1 MRQTATTGGEAL
13 GWARWAL
20 PRWPRAAVWLAV
32 AALCALVVALAGV
45 WTERAGLAT
54 TRERG
59 AARLQLYGAVLAKE
73 LARYDHLPAAVQLN
87 PTVAELLRSPGDPT
101 LVAQVN
107 AYLEALNAEAGAS
120 DLYLLDRSGVALAAS
135 NWNAP
140 HSFVGV
146 DLSYRPYFQD
156 AMRNG
161 TGSFYGIGTTSGEPG
176 YYFARTIRIDGQVL
190 GVAAVKVNLDEI
202 GDLWAENPASA
213 AMVVDGDGV
222 VILTSEPGWK
232 YRVLAPLAPAT
243 LDRYRQ
249 SRRFSNVPLTSLD
262 WRGERELGP
271 GEAIVSALAPDGRGR
286 LQALAQSQVLPG
298 AGWRI
303 LVLTRLQDLGLVTR
317 TAQLV
322 AGLLCG
328 LAVLTVLYQRQRAK
342 ALRLARAAKLE
353 LEGRVAERTRDLVA
367 ANDQLRHEVA
377 ERERAEKTLREA
389 QDGLVHAGKLAVL
402 GQMAAGLTHE
412 LNQPL
417 AALRSLS
424 DNAVKLLDRG
434 HLDEVRGNLGMIG
447 GIVERMA
454 GLTGQL
460 KTFARRSGGGSPAA
474 RVDRCLANAVVL
486 VDRRL
491 REGAVTLDAGR
502 VAAGLA
508 VRCDPG
514 RLEQV
519 LVNLLGNALDAL
531 ADRTE
536 GRIEVATETLGDQ
549 VRITVADDGPGL
561 APEALARLFEPFFTT
576 KEAGAGL
583 GLGLAISD
591 GIVREHGGSL
601 GVRNRE
607 AGGAEFAI
615 LLPRAEGDAHG

>member
-1 MRQTATTGGEAL
+1 M

-20 PRWPRAAVWLAV
+20 PRLPRAAVWLAI
-32 AALCALVVALAGV
+32 AALCTLLVALAGG

-59 AARLQLYGAVLAKE
+59 AARLQLYAAVLAKE
-73 LARYDHLPAAVQLN
+73 LARYDYLPAAVQLN
-87 PTVAELLRSPGDPT
+87 PTVAELLRAPSDPT

-120 DLYLLDRSGVALAAS
+120 DLYLLNRSGVALAAS
-135 NWNAP
+135 NWNEA

-156 AMRNG
+156 ALRNG
-161 TGSFYGIGTTSGEPG
+161 TGTFYGIGTTSGEPG
-176 YYFARTIRIDGQVL
+176 YYFARTIRVDGQVL
-190 GVAAVKVNLDEI
+190 GVAVVKVNLDQI

-213 AMVVDGDGV
+213 ALVVDGDGV

-249 SRRFSNVPLTSLD
+249 SRRFSDVPLTSLD
-262 WRGERELGP
+262 WRVERELGA
-271 GEAIVSALAPDGRGR
+271 GEVVASVLAPDGRGR
-286 LQALAQSQVLPG
+286 RQALAQSQLLPG

-303 LVLTRLQDLGLVTR
+303 LVLTPLQDLGLVTR

-328 LAVLTVLYQRQRAK
+328 LVILAVLYQRQRAK

-353 LEGRVAERTRDLVA
+353 LEGRVAERTQDLVA
-367 ANDQLRHEVA
+367 ANQQLRHEVA

-412 LNQPL
+412 LSQPL

-424 DNAVKLLDRG
+424 DNAAKLLDRG

-460 KTFARRSGGGSPAA
+460 KTFARRSGSGSPIA
-474 RVDRCLANAVVL
+474 RVDRCLANAMVL
-486 VDRRL
+486 LDRPL
-491 REGAVTLDAGR
+491 RDRAVELDHGR
-502 VAAGLA
+502 VAPGLE

-531 ADRTE
+531 ADRPD
-536 GRIEVATETLGDQ
+536 GRIEVATEPMGDR
-549 VRITVADDGPGL
+549 VRITVADNGPGL

-601 GVRNRE
+601 TVHQRPG
-607 AGGAEFAI
+607 GGAEFAI
-615 LLPRAEGDAHG
+615 LLPRPGGDAHG

>member
-271 GEAIVSALAPDGRGR
+271 GEAIVSVLAPDGRGR
-286 LQALAQSQVLPG
+286 LQALAQSQILPG

-328 LAVLTVLYQRQRAK
+328 LAILTVLYQRQRAK

-424 DNAVKLLDRG
+424 DNALKLLDRG

-491 REGAVTLDAGR
+491 REDAVTLDTGR

-615 LLPRAEGDAHG
+615 LLPRARGDADG